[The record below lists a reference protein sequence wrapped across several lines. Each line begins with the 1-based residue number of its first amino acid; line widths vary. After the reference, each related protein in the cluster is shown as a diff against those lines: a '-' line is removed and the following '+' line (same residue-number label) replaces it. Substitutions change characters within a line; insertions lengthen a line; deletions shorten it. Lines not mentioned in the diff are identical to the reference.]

1 MVLRSTQLE
10 RLLPEC
16 RAYARSIC
24 LTREDAE
31 DLVQDAMLRALRTNH
46 KPLKIA
52 ELRPWLFRV
61 IRNLYNDEIRK
72 LRVRRAYLRHEQISL
87 DNSNQNSNQ
96 ERDVIVRQIFN
107 QLSPDLR
114 EVLFLVDVVGLK
126 YNEAAKIMDV
136 PHGTIMSRVS
146 RARRA
151 MFEKMEG
158 DGTPAAKKGGSE

>member
-10 RLLPEC
+10 LLLPEC

-24 LTREDAE
+24 VVREDAE

-46 KPLKIA
+46 KPFNIT

-61 IRNLYNDEIRK
+61 IRNLYNDEMRK
-72 LRVRRAYLRHEQISL
+72 LRVRRAYFRHEQICRDDSH
-87 DNSNQNSNQ
+87 QNASQ
-96 ERDVIVRQIFN
+96 ERDIIVRQIFN
-107 QLSPDLR
+107 QLPPDLR
-114 EVLFLVDVVGLK
+114 EVLFLVDVAGLK
-126 YNEAAKIMDV
+126 YNEAAKIVGV

-158 DGTPAAKKGGSE
+158 NGTPTAKERCPK